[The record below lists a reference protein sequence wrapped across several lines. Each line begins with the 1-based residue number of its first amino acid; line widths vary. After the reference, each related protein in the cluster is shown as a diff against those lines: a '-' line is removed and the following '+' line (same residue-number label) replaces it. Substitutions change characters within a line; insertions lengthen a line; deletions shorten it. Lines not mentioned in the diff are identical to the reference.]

1 MNWKAISFDWNQV
14 RAFLATAEE
23 GPLSAAARAL
33 GLTQPTL
40 GRQVAALEETLGV
53 TLFDRAGRAL
63 HLTPTGIDLLEHV
76 RAMGDA
82 AARVS
87 MAASGQSQAVEG
99 HVTITASDVLSAY
112 VLPDVIS
119 DLREAAPGITVDIV
133 ASNALS
139 DLGRREADIAIR
151 HVRPEQPDLIAR
163 LLQEVPATLFASR
176 DWVRT
181 HGMPLDPSE
190 MAARSFVGPEPPDEM
205 MQWLQAQG
213 IAVSRANFPVLTSSG
228 VVYWEMVRRG
238 LGAGVMVRDIARVT
252 PDVVELLPE
261 LTPVPVPYWLVTRRE
276 LHTSRRIRIVFDH
289 LAQAFSNP

>member
-23 GPLSAAARAL
+23 GSLSAAARAL